1 MRYVVELA
9 AVKSKRWAGAPVPVI
24 RLRLALKALLRAY
37 GFRCVGVREVGKNG
51 RESAGRA
58 A

>member
-9 AVKSKRWAGAPVPVI
+9 AVKSKRWADAPSPVI
-24 RLRLALKALLRAY
+24 RLRLVLKALLRSY
-37 GFRCVGVREVGKNG
+37 GFRCVSVREVGKGG
-51 RESAGRA
+51 REASSRA